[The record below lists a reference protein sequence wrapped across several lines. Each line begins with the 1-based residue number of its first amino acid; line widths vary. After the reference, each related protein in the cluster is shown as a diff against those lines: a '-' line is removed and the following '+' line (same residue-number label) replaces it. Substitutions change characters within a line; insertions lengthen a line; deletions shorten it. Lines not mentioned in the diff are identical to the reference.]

1 MKKYN
6 LISSI
11 SAEEMKEIRKELGV
25 TQKEFAYL
33 IGCSKPTVERWEC
46 SKKDITGPV
55 AMLIQLLLDHRELL
69 EEMEIPEKKLPI
81 RMWYMYKDKRC
92 TLIDVDEIHERV
104 VIKNYTTNIL
114 FTAFGH
120 EKNPSYEEYCA
131 FLQSRCEDSSRS
143 KEGLKP
149 KAKKTKKKPE
159 FDPLIQIKQTEG
171 RVAGD
176 YFWIQ
181 LEA

>member
-104 VIKNYTTNIL
+104 VIKNYTTNIFVVTL
-114 FTAFGH
+114 
-120 EKNPSYEEYCA
+120 
-131 FLQSRCEDSSRS
+131 LRRS
-143 KEGLKP
+143 
-149 KAKKTKKKPE
+149 
-159 FDPLIQIKQTEG
+159 
-171 RVAGD
+171 
-176 YFWIQ
+176 
-181 LEA
+181 